1 MKASEIKISYLND
14 KLEKVL
20 IPNSQTIYNLI
31 KIHCN
36 LSNIEIH
43 EEVKVVL
50 LSKANI
56 LIGICDLPKDSIM
69 NCSINI
75 KLLLSVVLRAKSSNI
90 ILVHNHI
97 SRNINPTDVDKR
109 ITTALK
115 NACDMVD
122 IKLLD
127 HLIISKESYFSFK
140 DGSFL

>member
-36 LSNIEIH
+36 LNNIEIH

-56 LIGICDLPKDSIM
+56 LIGICDLPKD
-69 NCSINI
+69 SINI

-97 SRNINPTDVDKR
+97 SRNINPTDADKR